1 MDFSQIRG
9 VEIPLN
15 CPILCLADTIDIC
28 KDYAQHFMIEKNGVF
43 EIAPMSA
50 NSIGT
55 VFIGILAD
63 LPGWKEYAVDIHAKF
78 AQDLQRFVLNN
89 EKQLEDVN
97 RARSMHPNGKNT
109 TVPIA
114 FKYVTALLILS
125 VALKSTPYGN
135 VLVNADNQLEV
146 LCKIANIP
154 LKTLSVSKETVDTMI
169 SIKVNLRAFIAQI
182 AEPLFNDDLPGEEP
196 NHKQIRKC
204 VQKMISGWEMTGFM
218 AIESFVFTT
227 EILKAHIDRRILREV
242 MEYKSQS
249 EAMLKR
255 LNGKPMGAY
264 KLLFPSG
271 PDMNPREICNLKWLA
286 VNSNKRKHSS
296 WSNFA
301 NIDNKTTIPVAELK
315 QLFERKPVKRSCS
328 DEEIIKKRR
337 F

>member
-1 MDFSQIRG
+1 MAFPQTC
-9 VEIPLN
+9 EIPLK
-15 CPILCLADTIDIC
+15 CPILCLADSIDIC
-28 KDYAQHFMIEKNGVF
+28 QDYAQHFMIEKNGVF
-43 EIAPMSA
+43 EIAPMSS

-55 VFIGILAD
+55 VLIGILAD
-63 LPGWKEYAVDIHAKF
+63 LPGWKDYAVDIHAKF
-78 AQDLQRFVLNN
+78 AQDRQRCVLNN

-97 RARSMHPNGKNT
+97 RAREMHPNGENSA
-109 TVPIA
+109 VPVA
-114 FKYVTALLILS
+114 FKYATALLILS
-125 VALKSTPYGN
+125 VALKSTPYGK
-135 VLVNADNQLEV
+135 VLANADTQLED

-154 LKTLSVSKETVDTMI
+154 LKTLSISKDTVDTMI
-169 SIKVNLRAFIAQI
+169 AIKVNLRAFIAQI

-204 VQKMISGWEMTGFM
+204 VQKMISGWEMTGFI
-218 AIESFVFTT
+218 AIESFVFTP
-227 EILKAHIDRRILREV
+227 EILMAHVNPSILREV
-242 MEYKSQS
+242 KIYKSQS

-264 KLLFPSG
+264 KLLFPND

-301 NIDNKTTIPVAELK
+301 NIDNKTTIPVAKLK
-315 QLFERKPVKRSCS
+315 RLFVKLIVKHTCS

>member
-1 MDFSQIRG
+1 MDFSQIKE
-9 VEIPLN
+9 VEVPLN

-28 KDYAQHFMIEKNGVF
+28 RNYAQNFMIEKNGVF
-43 EIAPMSA
+43 EIAPMTA

-63 LPGWKEYAVDIHAKF
+63 LPGWKDYAVDIHAKF
-78 AQDLQRFVLNN
+78 AQDRQRFILNN

-97 RARSMHPNGKNT
+97 RARAMHPNGENAV
-109 TVPIA
+109 VPVA
-114 FKYVTALLILS
+114 FKYATAMLILS
-125 VALKSTPYGN
+125 VALKSTPYGK
-135 VLVNADNQLEV
+135 VLASADIQLED

-154 LKTLSVSKETVDTMI
+154 LKTLSVSKDTVDTMI

-182 AEPLFNDDLPGEEP
+182 AEPIFNDDLPGEEP
-196 NHKQIRKC
+196 NHKQLRKC

-227 EILKAHIDRRILREV
+227 EILKAHVDRRILLEV
-242 MEYKSQS
+242 MEYTTQS
-249 EAMLKR
+249 DAMLKR

-264 KLLFPSG
+264 KLLFPHG
-271 PDMNPREICNLKWLA
+271 PDMNPRKICNLKWLA
-286 VNSNKRKHSS
+286 VNSNKRRHSS

-301 NIDNKTTIPVAELK
+301 NIDNKTTIPVFELK
-315 QLFERKPVKRSCS
+315 LLFEKKPVKRTCS